1 MCLLGPDKNAGIRAQ
16 AQETENNK
24 QFNYQSRALKFH
36 NRETSY
42 LKNKSVAAIGLSRA
56 KSDNYYA
63 ALHTQGKAR
72 QAKAEAF
79 KKYSI
84 SQKGFEG
91 GRSRQVRGGRDNQL
105 LDLLSKRSKIEATVH
120 NTFGRNMAIAEQGVK
135 RQYMNTM
142 AKNRQSLG
150 IAPSEYGPPTMM
162 PPKDRGNPLQRLF
175 SFGISMINPL
185 NALGM
190 DTSGVFGG

>member
-16 AQETENNK
+16 AKERDAQRK
-24 QFNYQSRALKFH
+24 FDYQSRALKFH

-72 QAKAEAF
+72 QAKAAAF
-79 KKYSI
+79 KKYAM

-91 GRSRQVRGGRDNQL
+91 GRSRQVREGRDN
-105 LDLLSKRSKIEATVH
+105 DLLAMADTVSKIEATVH
-120 NTFGRNMAIAEQGVK
+120 NTFGVNMAIAEKGAI
-135 RQYMNTM
+135 RQFMNTG

-162 PPKDRGNPLQRLF
+162 PPKDRGNPFMNLLSIGAKF
-175 SFGISMINPL
+175 VTPVPLDIFGV
-185 NALGM
+185 G
-190 DTSGVFGG
+190 